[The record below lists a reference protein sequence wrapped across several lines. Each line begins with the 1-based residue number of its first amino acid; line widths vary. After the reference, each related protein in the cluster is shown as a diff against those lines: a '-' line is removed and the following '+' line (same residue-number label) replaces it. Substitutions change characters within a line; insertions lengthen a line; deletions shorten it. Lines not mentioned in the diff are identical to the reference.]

1 MQYHSIFDIIIEGGD
16 DMKKCLIVV
25 DYQND
30 FIDGA
35 LGFEGGLAIKGNII
49 DKIKMYGEQGHEII
63 FTKDTHTDEYL
74 ETEEGKNLPV
84 NHCIKGTKGHDFPD
98 EINQLIETYQSQIKV
113 IEKPTFPSI
122 DLGVYLSKKDYQV
135 VELCGLV
142 SNICVLSNAV
152 IAKGALPNAHIVVDA
167 NATASFDDALH
178 KQSLAIMEGLH
189 IEVKRDV

>member
-1 MQYHSIFDIIIEGGD
+1 MQYELIFVIIFEGGD

-35 LGFEGGLAIKGNII
+35 LGFEGGLAIKK
-49 DKIKMYGEQGHEII
+49 KIVEKISEYGQQGYDLI
-63 FTKDTHTDEYL
+63 FTKDTHTESYL

-98 EINQLIETYQSQIKV
+98 EIKALIKTYESQVLV

-122 DLGVYLSKKDYQV
+122 DLGVHLTKKDYQQ

-167 NATASFDDALH
+167 LATASFDTSLH
-178 KQSLAIMEGLH
+178 KQSLNVMKGLH
-189 IEVKRDV
+189 IEVKNDV